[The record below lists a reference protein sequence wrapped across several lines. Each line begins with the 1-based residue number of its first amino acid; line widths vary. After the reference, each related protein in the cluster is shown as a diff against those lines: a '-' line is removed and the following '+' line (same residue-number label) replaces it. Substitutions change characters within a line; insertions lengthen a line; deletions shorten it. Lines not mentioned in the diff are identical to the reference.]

1 VKIQFKLR
9 EDADDDEC
17 RRVVATVAQAE
28 RLFPDDDDPE
38 LATIWVADV
47 PDDRAADTLDELKR
61 SRAVE
66 FAEPEAERGL
76 HR

>member
-9 EDADDDEC
+9 EGASVDLPGA
-17 RRVVATVAQAE
+17 V

-38 LATIWVADV
+38 LASLYVV
-47 PDDRAADTLDELKR
+47 ELPDDAAEDTLRELKR
-61 SRAVE
+61 STAVE
-66 FAEPEAERGL
+66 FAEPQAERRL

>member
-9 EDADDDEC
+9 EGASVDLPGA
-17 RRVVATVAQAE
+17 V

-38 LATIWVADV
+38 LASLYVV
-47 PDDRAADTLDELKR
+47 ELPDDEAEDTLRELKR
-61 SRAVE
+61 STAVE
-66 FAEPEAERGL
+66 FAEPQAERRL